1 MIVRAELIKPYRAP
15 QFQIETV
22 GKACDE
28 GDISLLNEALKG
40 GRAEILASDLGGH
53 PPYTHVIRYH
63 YTDAA
68 TDFLAQIDTSEYLV
82 NLP

>member
-15 QFQIETV
+15 QFEIETV
-22 GKACDE
+22 GKVCDE
-28 GDISLLNEALKG
+28 SDIALLNEALRN
-40 GRAEILASDLGGH
+40 GRAEILAADLGGR

-68 TDFLAQIDTSEYLV
+68 TDFLAQIDTSGYLV